1 MDKYD
6 LCVIGGGPA
15 GYAAA
20 MRAIDFGKKVLL
32 VERDKLGGYGIYD
45 GALASKTMWEL
56 SNKIKTVKDE
66 IGQDKRIDLPF
77 SKVKEVIDE
86 ALFERKFQLS
96 CHLRIIHSETNMI
109 NYEKGQASFISDHEV
124 LITKSD
130 KSSFSIYADNIIIAT
145 GSRARIL
152 PDIIVDEKTIM
163 TSDGILHLDKFPKSM
178 VILGAG
184 VIGCEFATMFSN
196 FGQTKVHLIDRAE
209 RILPFEDKDVADV
222 VATSLE
228 ENGVVIHHGAQLVS
242 MDNKGDHVEYEI
254 KNIDGSHE
262 KIQVEKGML
271 SIGRVPNVEELN
283 LNNANVKMSQRGV
296 HIGDEDTRTNV
307 PHIYAVGD
315 VSGHMALVNV
325 GEREAR
331 HAVVKMFADFP
342 VKPIHYENIST
353 IMFLSPEVAAVGLS
367 EQQAQELQI
376 PIRVSKVDYSTIAR
390 AIAMR
395 KTNGFFKIIVSDDE
409 DMKILGMRAIGE
421 HASSA
426 IQAVSLLMYMNKG
439 IEELAHMIHPHPSIV
454 EGVQECVRMLLGK
467 SVYKSAIFKD
477 KLKCYKRTVKGE
489 ILPLNT
495 ITTNSENNQNREK
508 MRKMSKN
515 TGMRNTTA

>member
-1 MDKYD
+1 MEKYD

-32 VERDKLGGYGIYD
+32 VEKSKLGGYGIYD

-56 SNKIKTVKDE
+56 SHKAKTVKDQ
-66 IGQDKRIDLPF
+66 IGQDKRIDIPF
-77 SKVKEVIDE
+77 TKVKEIIDE

-96 CHLRIIHSETNMI
+96 CHLRIIHAETSLI
-109 NYEKGQASFISDHEV
+109 NYEKGVASFISDKEI
-124 LITKSD
+124 LITKED
-130 KSSFSIYADNIIIAT
+130 GNTFHVQAENTIIAT
-145 GSRARIL
+145 GSRPRTL
-152 PDIIVDEKTIM
+152 PDIKVDEKVIL
-163 TSDGILHLDKFPKSM
+163 TSDGILHLDEFPKSM

-196 FGQTKVHLIDRAE
+196 FGQTKVYLIDKAE
-209 RILPFEDKDVADV
+209 RILPFEDQDVADL
-222 VATSLE
+222 VATNLE
-228 ENGVVIHHGAQLVS
+228 ENGVVIHRGAKLVR
-242 MDNKGDHVEYEI
+242 MDHLGEEVEYEI
-254 KNIDGSHE
+254 ENKDGTKEVIRAE
-262 KIQVEKGML
+262 KAML
-271 SIGRVPNVEELN
+271 SIGRVPNIEELK
-283 LNNANVKMSQRGV
+283 LESANVQMSKRGV

-307 PHIYAVGD
+307 PNIYAVGD
-315 VSGHMALVNV
+315 VSGHLALVNV

-353 IMFLSPEVAAVGLS
+353 IMFLSPEVAAVGLN
-367 EQQAQELQI
+367 EQKAAELGI

-409 DMKILGMRAIGE
+409 EMRILGMRAIGE

-426 IQAVSLLMYMNKG
+426 IQSVSLLMYMNKG
-439 IEELAHMIHPHPSIV
+439 IDELAHMIHPHPSIV

-467 SVYKSAIFKD
+467 SVYKSSIFKD
-477 KLKCYKRTVKGE
+477 KLKCYRRTVEGE
-489 ILPLNT
+489 KLPLNVLRAKEQDADRHDDMQKIVQ
-495 ITTNSENNQNREK
+495 ITKSNIR
-508 MRKMSKN
+508 
-515 TGMRNTTA
+515 

>member
-1 MDKYD
+1 
-6 LCVIGGGPA
+6 
-15 GYAAA
+15 
-20 MRAIDFGKKVLL
+20 
-32 VERDKLGGYGIYD
+32 
-45 GALASKTMWEL
+45 
-56 SNKIKTVKDE
+56 
-66 IGQDKRIDLPF
+66 
-77 SKVKEVIDE
+77 
-86 ALFERKFQLS
+86 
-96 CHLRIIHSETNMI
+96 
-109 NYEKGQASFISDHEV
+109 
-124 LITKSD
+124 
-130 KSSFSIYADNIIIAT
+130 
-145 GSRARIL
+145 
-152 PDIIVDEKTIM
+152 
-163 TSDGILHLDKFPKSM
+163 
-178 VILGAG
+178 
-184 VIGCEFATMFSN
+184 
-196 FGQTKVHLIDRAE
+196 
-209 RILPFEDKDVADV
+209 
-222 VATSLE
+222 
-228 ENGVVIHHGAQLVS
+228 
-242 MDNKGDHVEYEI
+242 
-254 KNIDGSHE
+254 
-262 KIQVEKGML
+262 
-271 SIGRVPNVEELN
+271 VPNVEELN

>member
-32 VERDKLGGYGIYD
+32 VEKAKLGGYGIYD

-56 SNKIKTVKDE
+56 SNKVKTVKDE

-77 SKVKEVIDE
+77 SKVKEIIDE

-96 CHLRIIHSETNMI
+96 CHLRIIHAETSLI
-109 NYEKGQASFISDHEV
+109 NYEKGTASFISANEILVSKEDG
-124 LITKSD
+124 KS
-130 KSSFSIYADNIIIAT
+130 FTAYAENIVIAT
-145 GSRARIL
+145 GSSPRTL
-152 PDIIVDEKTIM
+152 PDINVDEKTIL
-163 TSDGILHLDKFPKSM
+163 TSDGILHLDEFPKSM

-196 FGQTKVHLIDRAE
+196 FGQTKVYLIDRAP
-209 RILPFEDKDVADV
+209 RILPFEDEDIADV
-222 VATSLE
+222 VASNLE
-228 ENGVVIHHGAQLVS
+228 QNGVVIHKGAKLIR
-242 MDNKGDHVEYEI
+242 MDHNGDHVEYEI
-254 KNIDGSHE
+254 ENSDGSRE
-262 KIQVEKGML
+262 VIKVDKAML
-271 SIGRVPNVEELN
+271 SIGRVPNVAELD
-283 LNNANVKMSQRGV
+283 LENAGVEMSKRGV
-296 HIGDEDTRTNV
+296 HIGDEDTRTNI
-307 PHIYAVGD
+307 PNIYAVGD
-315 VSGHMALVNV
+315 VSGHLALVNV

-353 IMFLSPEVAAVGLS
+353 IMFLSPEVAAVGLN
-367 EQQAQELQI
+367 EQKAEELKI

-395 KTNGFFKIIVSDDE
+395 KTTGFFKIIVSDDD
-409 DMKILGMRAIGE
+409 DMKVLGMRAVGE

-439 IEELAHMIHPHPSIV
+439 IDELAHMIHPHPSIV
-454 EGVQECVRMLLGK
+454 EGIQECVRMLIGK
-467 SVYKSAIFKD
+467 SVYKSSIFKD
-477 KLKCYKRTVKGE
+477 KLKCYKRTIDGE
-489 ILPLNT
+489 ILPLHT
-495 ITTNSENNQNREK
+495 LTENPQENLNREK
-508 MRKMSKN
+508 MRELNKTN
-515 TGMRNTTA
+515 YR

>member
-1 MDKYD
+1 MSLNVKMDKYD

-32 VERDKLGGYGIYD
+32 VEKGKLGGYGIYD

-56 SNKIKTVKDE
+56 SNKVKTIKDE
-66 IGQDKRIDLPF
+66 IGQDSRIDLTF
-77 SKVKEVIDE
+77 SKVKEIIEE

-96 CHLRIIHSETNMI
+96 CHLRIIHAEAELI
-109 NYEKGQASFISDHEV
+109 NYEKGTASFISPNEIE
-124 LITKSD
+124 ITKS
-130 KSSFSIYADNIIIAT
+130 KGEKFSVYAENTIIAT
-145 GSRARIL
+145 GSRPRTL
-152 PDIIVDEKTIM
+152 PNMVVDEKDIL
-163 TSDGILHLDKFPKSM
+163 TSDGILHLDEFPKSL

-196 FGQTKVHLIDRAE
+196 FGQTKVYLIDKAD

-222 VATSLE
+222 VSSSLE
-228 ENGVVIHHGAQLVS
+228 ENGVIIH
-242 MDNKGDHVEYEI
+242 KGCSLLRMESKDGIVEYEI
-254 KNIDGSHE
+254 EDKQGNKE
-262 KIQVEKGML
+262 VIQVEKAML
-271 SIGRVPNVEELN
+271 SIGRVPNVEN
-283 LNNANVKMSQRGV
+283 LQLENVGVKMSKRGV

-307 PHIYAVGD
+307 PNIYAVGD
-315 VSGHMALVNV
+315 VSGHLALVNV

-353 IMFLSPEVAAVGLS
+353 IMFLNPEVAAVGLN
-367 EQQAQELQI
+367 EQTAQKEGI

-395 KTNGFFKIIVSDDE
+395 KTKGFFKIIVSDDE
-409 DMKILGMRAIGE
+409 EMKVLGMRAVGE

-426 IQAVSLLMYMNKG
+426 IQSVALLMYMDKG
-439 IEELAHMIHPHPSIV
+439 IDELAHMIHPHPSIV
-454 EGVQECVRMLLGK
+454 EGVQECVRMLVGN
-467 SVYKSAIFKD
+467 SVYKSSVFKD
-477 KLKCYKRTVKGE
+477 KLKCYRKTVDGE
-489 ILPLNT
+489 MLPLHE
-495 ITTNSENNQNREK
+495 IVKSTT
-508 MRKMSKN
+508 
-515 TGMRNTTA
+515 